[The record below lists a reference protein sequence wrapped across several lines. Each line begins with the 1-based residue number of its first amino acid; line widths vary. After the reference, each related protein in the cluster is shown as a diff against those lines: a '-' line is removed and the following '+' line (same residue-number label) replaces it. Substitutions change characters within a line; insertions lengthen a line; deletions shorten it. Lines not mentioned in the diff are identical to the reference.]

1 VELSFKKK
9 LLLMLDLTGKP
20 IMVCICGSKLWQV
33 NVMWDTEERSVSW
46 YDLRQTCVVC
56 GAIATAPTPIDE
68 EI

>member
-1 VELSFKKK
+1 VELSFKKE
-9 LLLMLDLTGKP
+9 LLLMLDLTGRP
-20 IMVCICGSKLWQV
+20 IMVCVCGSKLWQV
-33 NVMWDTEERSVSW
+33 NVMWDIEERDVGW

>member
-1 VELSFKKK
+1 MAHPSQLV
-9 LLLMLDLTGKP
+9 LMFDLRGKP
-20 IMVCICGSKLWQV
+20 VFICICGSKLWQV
-33 NVMWDTEERSVSW
+33 NVMWDVEERSVSW